1 MRRFATGTYFLNNE
15 SPELVSTTASVPYG
29 ASKRAE
35 GISKNGNHRLQEV
48 QAQVCNRAADVFPA
62 TSLVLSEDNEH
73 NDALISMEKGAGPWG
88 SGGICLC

>member
-48 QAQVCNRAADVFPA
+48 QAQVCNRAADVF
-62 TSLVLSEDNEH
+62 SSNFSG
-73 NDALISMEKGAGPWG
+73 AL
-88 SGGICLC
+88 